1 VITLAARSFAGP
13 FMVPL
18 WSPPRGAGVYAVMAP
33 GWRLLTFRALD
44 FGAAEDLSTGD
55 LLKQH
60 AKYREWLSIVG
71 TQWNLYVATYEMQ
84 LSTPAE
90 RGALLR
96 ELSREY
102 RPEFKPLA

>member
-13 FMVPL
+13 FMAPL
-18 WSPPRGAGVYAVMAP
+18 WLPPRSAGLYAVMAP

-44 FGAAEDLSTGD
+44 FGEAEDLSSRD
-55 LLKQH
+55 LLRQH
-60 AKYREWLSIVG
+60 PKYPEWLSILG
-71 TQWNLYVATYEMQ
+71 TEWNLYVATHEMP
-84 LSTPAE
+84 LSTAAE
-90 RGALLR
+90 RGTLLR